1 SSRKRRNK
9 MILEVCANSY
19 ESAINAEKGGA
30 HRIELCE
37 NLSVGG
43 LTPNFDL
50 AKKVISE
57 LNIPVFILIRPR
69 KGDFNYSHEEFE
81 QIKKDIILFKKIGC
95 KGIVSGILTKD
106 KNLDINRTKELIK
119 LSRPLEFT
127 FHRAFDEVINPIE
140 TLHQLIKL
148 KVNRLLT
155 SGQMKTAIK
164 GIDMIK
170 KLIILSEDKIKI
182 MPGSGINPG
191 NISEFTKL
199 SLNEIHG
206 SFSKQE
212 KNNKSTSNI
221 NMILN
226 CLKLI
231 QEDKKLVKRL

>member
-1 SSRKRRNK
+1 

-19 ESAINAEKGGA
+19 ESAINAEKAGA

-37 NLSVGG
+37 NLAVGG
-43 LTPNFDL
+43 LTPNYKL
-50 AKKVISE
+50 AKEVISD
-57 LNIPVFILIRPR
+57 LSTPVFILIRPR
-69 KGDFNYSHEEFE
+69 GGDFNYSKNEFE
-81 QIKKDIILFKKIGC
+81 QIKKDIILFKDLGC

-170 KLIILSEDKIKI
+170 KLIILSEDNIKI

-191 NISEFTKL
+191 NISKFTKL

-231 QEDKKLVKRL
+231 QKDKKLVKRL

>member
-1 SSRKRRNK
+1 

-19 ESAINAEKGGA
+19 ESAINAEKAGA

-37 NLSVGG
+37 NLAVGG
-43 LTPNFDL
+43 LTPNYKL
-50 AKKVISE
+50 AKEVIIDLS
-57 LNIPVFILIRPR
+57 IPVFILIRPR
-69 KGDFNYSHEEFE
+69 DGDFNYSKNEFE
-81 QIKKDIILFKKIGC
+81 QIKKDIILFKDLGC

-170 KLIILSEDKIKI
+170 KLIILSEDNIKI

-191 NISEFTKL
+191 NISKFTKL
-199 SLNEIHG
+199 NLNEIHG

-231 QEDKKLVKRL
+231 QKDKKLVKRL

>member
-1 SSRKRRNK
+1 

-37 NLSVGG
+37 NLAVGG

-106 KNLDINRTKELIK
+106 KNIDIKRTRELIE

-127 FHRAFDEVINPIE
+127 FHRAFDEVSNPIDG
-140 TLHQLIKL
+140 LCQLIEIKA
-148 KVNRLLT
+148 NRLLT
-155 SGQMKTAIK
+155 SGQKNTAID
-164 GIDMIK
+164 GIELIK
-170 KLIILSEDKIKI
+170 KLIKISNKKIII
-182 MPGSGINPG
+182 MPGSGINST
-191 NISEFTKL
+191 NILEFIN
-199 SLNEIHG
+199 LNTDEIHG
-206 SFSKQE
+206 SFSNNLNSNQSLSDINEILICNNFLNVVK
-212 KNNKSTSNI
+212 KNSS
-221 NMILN
+221 
-226 CLKLI
+226 
-231 QEDKKLVKRL
+231 

>member
-1 SSRKRRNK
+1 
-9 MILEVCANSY
+9 MIFEVCANSY

-106 KNLDINRTKELIK
+106 KKLDINKTKELIK

-127 FHRAFDEVINPIE
+127 FHRAFDEVLNPINV
-140 TLHQLIKL
+140 LHQLIKL
-148 KVNRLLT
+148 RADRILT
-155 SGQMKTAIK
+155 SGQKKTAID
-164 GIDMIK
+164 GIELIK
-170 KLIILSEDKIKI
+170 KLINISNNTIKI
-182 MPGSGINPG
+182 MPGSGINST
-191 NISEFTKL
+191 NILEINKL
-199 SLNEIHG
+199 NINEIHG
-206 SFSKQE
+206 SFSKSS
-212 KNNKSTSNI
+212 KNNKKSSDFNEI
-221 NMILN
+221 SSCI
-226 CLKLI
+226 KLI
-231 QEDKKLVKRL
+231 KS

>member
-1 SSRKRRNK
+1 

-19 ESAINAEKGGA
+19 ESAINAEKAGA

-37 NLSVGG
+37 NLAVGG
-43 LTPNFDL
+43 LTPNYKL
-50 AKKVISE
+50 AKEVISD
-57 LNIPVFILIRPR
+57 LSIPVFILIRPR
-69 KGDFNYSHEEFE
+69 DGDFNYSKNEFE
-81 QIKKDIILFKKIGC
+81 QIKKDIILFKDLGC

-191 NISEFTKL
+191 NISKFTNL
-199 SLNEIHG
+199 GLNEIHG

-212 KNNKSTSNI
+212 KNNKSTSNF

-231 QEDKKLVKRL
+231 QKDKKLVNRL

>member
-1 SSRKRRNK
+1 

-30 HRIELCE
+30 HRIELCK

-43 LTPNFDL
+43 LTPSFDL

-106 KNLDINRTKELIK
+106 KKLDINKTKELIK

-127 FHRAFDEVINPIE
+127 FHRAFDEVLNPINV
-140 TLHQLIKL
+140 LHQLIKL
-148 KVNRLLT
+148 RADRILT
-155 SGQMKTAIK
+155 SGQKKTAID
-164 GIDMIK
+164 GIELIK
-170 KLIILSEDKIKI
+170 KLINISNNNIKI
-182 MPGSGINPG
+182 MPGSGINST
-191 NISEFTKL
+191 NILEINKL
-199 SLNEIHG
+199 NINEIHG
-206 SFSKQE
+206 SFSKSS
-212 KNNKSTSNI
+212 KNNKKLSDFNEISSCI
-221 NMILN
+221 
-226 CLKLI
+226 KLI
-231 QEDKKLVKRL
+231 KS